1 MPYLE
6 AERRIFYRSWD
17 CPGAAADVIFL
28 HGAGEHSGLYHRLAA
43 ALNAAGYRVWAL
55 DHPGHG
61 LTPGTSED
69 VYDVSVLAGNARA
82 LMEFVARSGAE
93 RPVLIGNSLGGVTAA
108 WLMSQPQPPEIAG
121 LILSSTPL
129 EPLRDIDKLAGAVMS
144 REPTYLDLL
153 ASDPLLRQN
162 VPLDY
167 HRLDAGM
174 TRAAEQIKRRMPQ
187 WPFPVLMINGDADT
201 LALPED
207 ARRLA
212 HKIPHARAATI
223 RNSHHDVLNDVNY
236 DAVAQLILQFLFETT
251 NENIM
256 IS

>member
-6 AERRIFYRSWD
+6 AERRIFYRCWD

-69 VYDVSVLAGNARA
+69 VYDVFGLARNARA
-82 LMEFVARSGAE
+82 LVRHVQCGSTEQL
-93 RPVLIGNSLGGVTAA
+93 VLMGNSLGGVTAGLTMCTEDA
-108 WLMSQPQPPEIAG
+108 PQIAG
-121 LILSSTPL
+121 LVMTSTPL
-129 EPLRDIDKLAGAVMS
+129 EPLKNIDELDQAIMS
-144 REPTYLDLL
+144 LEPTYLDVLET
-153 ASDPLLRQN
+153 DPVLKQV

-167 HRLDAGM
+167 YKLDAGM
-174 TRAAEQIKRRMPQ
+174 TMAANVIKQRMPE
-187 WPFPVLMINGDADT
+187 WKFPVLMINGDADT